1 MEDGRGVWTYRM
13 SCESCLAIV
22 RVERPEMDAS
32 GRALQPPPVVDVT
45 GAVVARALDRLREA
59 ERVGELRA
67 EVARLSDGLE
77 DRVLLRIP
85 EVLAVARGAWGAW
98 AVFTRP
104 AAFSIASVP
113 ASGDAPG
120 EVEVREVSAD
130 LLAGV
135 DVDRIARPA
144 GVRVDDR
151 IVLVPGSRFAVLGT
165 DTGTGRMR
173 LVPGSVHVDGVRLEI
188 LWAGSFLV
196 HADLLAPEGETP

>member
-1 MEDGRGVWTYRM
+1 MEDGRGLWTYRM

-32 GRALQPPPVVDVT
+32 GRALQPPPIVDVT

-59 ERVGELRA
+59 ERAGELRA
-67 EVARLSDGLE
+67 EVARLSGGAE
-77 DRVLLRIP
+77 ERVLLRIP
-85 EVLAVARGAWGAW
+85 EVLAVARAAWGGW

-120 EVEVREVSAD
+120 AVEGVEVSPD
-130 LLAGV
+130 LLAGF
-135 DVDRIARPA
+135 DVDRIPRPA
-144 GVRVDDR
+144 GVRVDER
-151 IVLVPGSRFAVLGT
+151 IVLVPGSRFEVSGT
-165 DTGTGRMR
+165 DTGRMR
-173 LVPGSVHVDGVRLEI
+173 LVPGSVHVDGALLEI

-196 HADLLAPEGETP
+196 HADLLAPGSEPP